1 MLSSLQME
9 GLTIVVSPLI
19 SLIEDQMKKLPI
31 ELPAAWFIYLFI
43 YLFIFIDERSLK
55 YFSYY

>member
-31 ELPAAWFIYLFI
+31 ELPAAWFI
-43 YLFIFIDERSLK
+43 FIFIFIFLN
-55 YFSYY
+55 